1 MWTDCQILHLKYD
14 YFITCFILSLY
25 HTATLSYFL
34 IDFPFYS
41 FVTASGFTPLSLG
54 AIIGGSI
61 GLVFLLILLA
71 SILIK
76 KTEFKKRFP
85 AIYTNYHTRN
95 GVKIREKRDS
105 IPDASSFSGMGLDKD
120 LGSEISDMTS
130 VEAVGNCTQSVK
142 EVLAEEKE
150 VQNTQQ
156 RLP

>member
-1 MWTDCQILHLKYD
+1 MYHCIIVSHRYS
-14 YFITCFILSLY
+14 FIPPNSL
-25 HTATLSYFL
+25 L
-34 IDFPFYS
+34 YS

-71 SILIK
+71 SILVK
-76 KTEFKKRFP
+76 KAEFQRRFP

-105 IPDASSFSGMGLDKD
+105 IPDAFTFSGMGSDKD
-120 LGSEISDMTS
+120 LGSDSSDMIS
-130 VEAVGNCTQSVK
+130 VEAVESHTLSMK
-142 EVLAEEKE
+142 EVFSDEKE
-150 VQNTQQ
+150 VQNIQE